1 MRKLIAVCQMT
12 LDGVM
17 QGPGAPEEDPTG
29 GFEIGGWAFGYLD
42 DEAMRIIQAELA
54 KPFDLVLGRKTY
66 EIFAAYWPYR
76 DGPIADALNGAR
88 KYVASRTLDEV
99 GWERSELLAGDVVE
113 AFRELKRSDGPD
125 LITQGSTDL
134 LQTLLA
140 ADLVDEFRLWTF
152 PVVAGS
158 GKRLFG
164 TGAQPAGLKLLD
176 ATTTPSGVIA
186 ATYASNG
193 PIRKGTIPTEE
204 PSEAELRRRAAL
216 GD

>member
-1 MRKLIAVCQMT
+1 MRKLAAVCQMT

-17 QGPGAPEEDPTG
+17 QAPGAPDEDRSG
-29 GFEIGGWAFGYLD
+29 GFEIGGWVFGYLD
-42 DEAMRIIQAELA
+42 DEAMRIIHAELA

-66 EIFAAYWPYR
+66 EIFAAYWPHQ

-99 GWERSELLAGDVVE
+99 EWENAELLQGDVVE
-113 AFRELKRSDGPD
+113 AIRRIKEDEGPD

-140 ADLVDEFRLWTF
+140 AGLIDEFRLWTF

-164 TGAQPAGLKLLD
+164 TGARPAGLRLLG
-176 ATTTPSGVIA
+176 AETTPSGVVA
-186 ATYASNG
+186 ATYAPDG
-193 PIRKGTIPTEE
+193 EIRKGTVAADTPT
-204 PSEAELRRRAAL
+204 
-216 GD
+216 

>member
-17 QGPGAPEEDPTG
+17 QAPGGPEEDPTG
-29 GFEIGGWAFGYLD
+29 GFEIGGWSFGYFD
-42 DEAMRIIQAELA
+42 DTLAEVVRAELA

-88 KYVASRTLDEV
+88 KYVASRTLSELDWD
-99 GWERSELLAGDVVE
+99 GSELLQGDVVE
-113 AFRELKRSDGPD
+113 ALQELKRAPGPD

-140 ADLVDEFRLWTF
+140 AGVIDEFRLWIF

-164 TGAQPAGLKLLD
+164 SGAQPSGLRPLE
-176 ATTTPSGVIA
+176 TSSTPSGVVA
-186 ATYASNG
+186 ATYVQEG
-193 PIRKGTIPTEE
+193 EIRKGSMPTEE
-204 PSEAELRRRAAL
+204 PTEAELRRRAAL